1 VATDMTGAGRPGVVS
16 HFSPPVMAI
25 LSSQALYFFPL
36 RMARIDFLLPESNQV
51 WQHLETAAARSHHDA
66 RRVYDDFLAATICA
80 LSGGRMEEQY
90 MRTVKPYSEGKPGRR
105 AIDAFPAAL
114 AVLIDAIET
123 TRQDILGD
131 IFQGAITHGHN
142 GQFFT
147 PENVCK
153 MMAQMTV
160 DAEARNVFDP
170 CCGSGRLL
178 LAAADIN
185 PQAEFLGQDVDL
197 RCVHM
202 TAINLA
208 LRNLCGWAI
217 HGNSLSSEQWRIY
230 RTGFNGKGVIAE
242 VEPQVCPEPVK
253 RIVTEVHSAA
263 TQLVLF

>member
-1 VATDMTGAGRPGVVS
+1 
-16 HFSPPVMAI
+16 
-25 LSSQALYFFPL
+25 
-36 RMARIDFLLPESNQV
+36 MARIDFLLPESKHV

-66 RRVYDDFLAATICA
+66 RRVYDAFLAATVCA
-80 LSGGRMEEQY
+80 LSGGQMEDQY
-90 MRTVKPYSEGKPGRR
+90 LQTVKPYSEGKPGQR

-114 AVLIDAIET
+114 AVVIDAIET

-131 IFQGAITHGHN
+131 IFQGAITHGQN

-160 DAEARNVFDP
+160 DSETRNVSDP

-178 LAAADIN
+178 LAAADIC
-185 PQAEFLGQDVDL
+185 PQAEFVGQDVDL
-197 RCVHM
+197 RCAQM

-208 LRNLCGWAI
+208 LRNLHGWVV
-217 HGNSLSSEQWRIY
+217 HGNSLSREQWHIY

-242 VEPQVCPEPVK
+242 IEPQACPEPLK
-253 RIVTEVHSAA
+253 RLVTEVRSIA
-263 TQLVLF
+263 TQLALF